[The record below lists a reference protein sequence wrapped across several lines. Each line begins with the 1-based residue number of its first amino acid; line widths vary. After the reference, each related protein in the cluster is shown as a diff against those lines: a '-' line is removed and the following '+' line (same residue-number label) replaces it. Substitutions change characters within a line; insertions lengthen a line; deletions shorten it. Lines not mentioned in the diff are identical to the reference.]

1 MWELE
6 GKLKDLSVDFKNNQA
21 NLTLSIPNKQVAMA
35 MFDQLNLIEKLS
47 IKISKYRNKRSLDA
61 NNYAWAL
68 LGKIADILR
77 ISKDECYLK
86 MLKRYGQ
93 GAVAKIPNKYADD
106 FKRAYQYVEKHES
119 LPDEENAQYFR
130 FWVGSSKYNTE
141 EMAIFIDGIVAEA
154 QDLGIQTM
162 TPDEIANMMSLWQQ
176 GGVAE

>member
-6 GKLKDLSVDFKNNQA
+6 GKIKDLSVNCKGSEA

-35 MFDQLNLIEKLS
+35 MFDQLSTAEKLS
-47 IKISKYRNKRSLDA
+47 IKIGKHRNKRSTDA
-61 NNYAWAL
+61 NAYAWVL
-68 LGKIADILR
+68 IGKIADILR
-77 ISKDECYLK
+77 ISKDECYVT

-106 FKRAYQYVEKHES
+106 FKRAYQYVEKHEN
-119 LPDEENAQYFR
+119 LEDEEKAQYFR
-130 FWVGSSKYNTE
+130 FWIGSSKYNTE

-154 QDLGIQTM
+154 KEMGIQTM

-176 GGVAE
+176 ESNN